1 MYEVRF
7 YRDWISR
14 QGLVTFSVQV
24 GETDLTVRARRE
36 LKSAALALVQKS
48 RAEIEDYGRRTPGFL
63 ESLSPLPI
71 PALRQ
76 AQGPEHGQGADC
88 PPIVCEM
95 LRAGQEYDVG
105 PMAAVAGAIAEA
117 VGRELLRDSPEVIV
131 ENGGDIFVKMDRPA
145 RLGLYSGPESPFS
158 KRLRIHVDA
167 TEGPLGVCTSSGTVG
182 HSLSFGKADAVVAVA
197 SSAALSDAA
206 ATAIANR
213 IQGPDEVEPVLQ
225 EEQERGKL
233 DGLLVAVGKRIGAW
247 GKISLALA
255 S

>member
-131 ENGGDIFVKMDRPA
+131 ENGGDIFFKTTEPPTF
-145 RLGLYSGPESPFS
+145 GLYAGKNSPFTGKVRFAPS
-158 KRLRIHVDA
+158 EM
-167 TEGPLGVCTSSGTVG
+167 TEGGVCTSSGTVG
-182 HSLSFGKADAVVAVA
+182 HSISFGHADAVTVLARNVALA
-197 SSAALSDAA
+197 DAA
-206 ATAIANR
+206 ATAIANSVR
-213 IQGPDEVEPVLQ
+213 TAEDVQRAIDIEK
-225 EEQERGKL
+225 ERGIL
-233 DGLLVAVGKRIGAW
+233 AGGLVAIGNALGAW
-247 GKISLALA
+247 GSLEILEGA
-255 S
+255 